1 MTESD
6 ARSLARTGE
15 FHIQEAIMGLLD
27 DAADGLMFGQLVR
40 ILALPDNGY
49 DATVTGQLRSLQ
61 AQGKVHQPRGE
72 RTEWALTDAEKERR
86 QGGLNTE

>member
-40 ILALPDNGY
+40 ILALPD
-49 DATVTGQLRSLQ
+49 
-61 AQGKVHQPRGE
+61 
-72 RTEWALTDAEKERR
+72 
-86 QGGLNTE
+86 LNTSTSDLVPDDISVLISLSFWPDCRVARRTSI

>member
-40 ILALPDNGY
+40 ILALPDSIPLHPTSY
-49 DATVTGQLRSLQ
+49 RMTFLY
-61 AQGKVHQPRGE
+61 
-72 RTEWALTDAEKERR
+72 
-86 QGGLNTE
+86 